1 MDTDKFKDHE
11 YVCKQMLIA
20 RKAFG
25 SKNTTRDQYDAMEK
39 CLSLMFVHCP
49 YDLSSRV
56 YATLQEAVRRRVH
69 FELHFWA
76 KESIVV

>member
-1 MDTDKFKDHE
+1 MDPYKFSDKD
-11 YVCKQMLIA
+11 YVCDQLLIA
-20 RKAFG
+20 HKAFG
-25 SKNTTRDQYDAMEK
+25 SKDTTRDQYDAMEK
-39 CLSLMFVHCP
+39 CLGLMYLHCP
-49 YDLSSRV
+49 EDMSSLV